1 MNSQADRLDRPDRP
15 IVPDIVQFCCQLY
28 FAQEGESPLVIDI
41 MRLGSLKRRC
51 SVKYHTEDASALSG
65 REFEACSGEL
75 IFEHGE
81 DAKEIS
87 VVINDDDNWSPSTEF
102 RVVLT
107 HPQNCKLGQ
116 DLQQCRVKIID
127 DDAFPGNKHR
137 EEIEKGEDAI
147 WNISGFSL
155 FWEFFRLNF
164 ISEGMAWRTVL
175 TICFDQMKNGYL
187 MLTLVMKTYLINV
200 VLDTSVSNERLIFPD
215 RRLCAIVIGMLY
227 ILPLS
232 ILHVWDYYKLSLDVQ
247 GRTKMF
253 IQTTLFRKYLNYSEK
268 SRRSMTPAQMNH
280 AITQESTD
288 VASAYG
294 AVLEVWRMSGRI
306 ALMVLFTLSQDPACW
321 WVVALMPSLMIL
333 FGLCRGDAMSKVT
346 RVSGTVREAV
356 VAFVSECC
364 DKYSLI
370 AEYSRRPAMSDIF
383 EKKANLARLS
393 VIPEQQVALN
403 NNYFPQWLGPTF
415 IGAYIAIF
423 AESVLDGSTSMGVF
437 LAIIS
442 VISDM
447 TNDFEG
453 IFIEL
458 MSINTRIDSLKVLTH
473 FFNMESELTILRK
486 LNLRNRELS
495 ITARHEVLKLPEP
508 PPETGLL
515 RTDLIEMR
523 IEGVSF
529 GYTPTEKLLQNVGK
543 LHVPL
548 GKIVA
553 LVGVHGSGKNTFLRL
568 VSSRLLPDEG
578 EIFVPTHLRVLFVAQ
593 DPVLLDA
600 SIWENL
606 TYGAP
611 DNSDLS
617 VVKGV
622 LKMLDMKNIL
632 HHLQLELVGNA
643 TLAENEED
651 AEQGIKQPNRSPVEK
666 ISDLSEPLTSRE
678 PRSRSSRT
686 LSMTQGAAGY
696 MELPALDPQE
706 LAADVAKESSRRQW
720 MEPLTYTEKVK
731 VSLARALI
739 MNPDLLVLHRPFHHF
754 DLGTADS
761 ILNVIKIHHE
771 NRGACLPAA
780 DLTSRRPRC
789 VVFSPETVEQ
799 AQQAHILWQI
809 DHIEKTVREVGRN
822 DLNHRFEPMRPA
834 QAG

>member
-1 MNSQADRLDRPDRP
+1 MART
-15 IVPDIVQFCCQLY
+15 DIVQFCCQLY
-28 FAQEGESPLVIDI
+28 YAQEGESPLVIDI
-41 MRLGSLKRRC
+41 MRLGSLQGR
-51 SVKYHTEDASALSG
+51 SIVKYHTQDASALAG
-65 REFEACSGEL
+65 REYEAASGEL
-75 IFEHGE
+75 IFESGE
-81 DAKEIS
+81 DHKEIS
-87 VVINDDDNWSPSTEF
+87 VEINDDDNWSPSTEF
-102 RVVLT
+102 KIVLT

-116 DLQQCRVKIID
+116 DLQYCRVKVID

-137 EEIEKGEDAI
+137 EEIMKGEDAI

-155 FWEFFRLNF
+155 FAEFFRLNF
-164 ISEGMAWRTVL
+164 ISDGMAYRTSL
-175 TICFDQMKNGYL
+175 TMALDQIKNAYL
-187 MLTLVMKTYLINV
+187 LLTLVMKTYLINV
-200 VLDTSVSNERLIFPD
+200 VLDTKSDPERLFLPD
-215 RRLCAIVIGMLY
+215 RRLCAIIIGILY
-227 ILPLS
+227 IAPLT

-288 VASAYG
+288 VASAYS
-294 AVLEVWRMSGRI
+294 AVLDIWQMAGRI
-306 ALMVLFTLSQDPACW
+306 GLMIGFTLIQDPACW
-321 WVVALMPSLMIL
+321 WVVVFMPSLMVL
-333 FGLCRGDAMSKVT
+333 FGVIRGDAMSKVT
-346 RVSGTVREAV
+346 RISGAVREQV

-370 AEYSRRPAMSDIF
+370 AEYSRRPVMSEIF

-447 TNDFEG
+447 TQDFEG

-473 FFNMESELTILRK
+473 FFNMESELPILRE
-486 LNLRNRELS
+486 LNLRNRALTLE
-495 ITARHEVLKLPEP
+495 ARRETRDLPEP

-515 RTDLIEMR
+515 RTDLMEMKVENLTFSYR
-523 IEGVSF
+523 PQQI
-529 GYTPTEKLLQNVGK
+529 LLKDVGR

-548 GKIVA
+548 GRIVA

-568 VSSRLLPDEG
+568 ISGRLLPDEG
-578 EIFVPTHLRVLFVAQ
+578 SVFVPTHLRVLFVAQ

-600 SIWENL
+600 SVWENL

-611 DNSDLS
+611 DFADYD

-622 LKMLDMKNIL
+622 LQHLKMPHVLEQLQIEMTPPDIKN
-632 HHLQLELVGNA
+632 QNGDV
-643 TLAENEED
+643 
-651 AEQGIKQPNRSPVEK
+651 EQGIRQPNRSPVEK
-666 ISDLSEPLTSRE
+666 ISDLAEPLTGNE
-678 PRSRSSRT
+678 PRSSRT
-686 LSMTQGAAGY
+686 LSMTGQGSGSY
-696 MELPALDPQE
+696 MELPHTEDTDLAEELKQE
-706 LAADVAKESSRRQW
+706 SGRSVWQ
-720 MEPLTYTEKVK
+720 EPLTYTEKVK
-731 VSLARALI
+731 ISLARALI
-739 MNPDLLVLHRPFHHF
+739 MNPDVLVLHRPFHHF
-754 DLGTADS
+754 DIGTADDV
-761 ILNVIKIHHE
+761 LQVIKEHHE
-771 NRGACLPAA
+771 NRGLCLPVE
-780 DLTSRRPRC
+780 DKTGRRPRC
-789 VVFSPETVEQ
+789 VVFSPETVAQ
-799 AQQAHILWQI
+799 AVQAHMLWQI
-809 DHIEKTVREVGRN
+809 DHIDKTVREVGKN
-822 DLNHRFEPMRPA
+822 ELNERFEPVKIN

>member
-1 MNSQADRLDRPDRP
+1 MTLVEKKH
-15 IVPDIVQFCCQLY
+15 VPDIVQFCCQLY
-28 FAQEGESPLVIDI
+28 FAQEGDSPLIVDI
-41 MRLGSLKRRC
+41 MRLGSLKGRC
-51 SVKYHTEDASALSG
+51 SVKYHTINASAIAG
-65 REFEACSGEL
+65 REYEACSGEL
-75 IFEHGE
+75 IFENGE
-81 DAKEIS
+81 DQKEIS
-87 VVINDDDNWSPSTEF
+87 IVINDDDNWSPSTEF
-102 RVVLT
+102 KIVLT
-107 HPQNCKLGQ
+107 HPQHCKLGQ
-116 DLQQCRVKIID
+116 DLQHCRVKVID

-137 EEIEKGEDAI
+137 EEILKGEDAI

-155 FWEFFRLNF
+155 FMEFFRLNF
-164 ISEGMAWRTVL
+164 ISEGIGWRTVL
-175 TICFDQMKNGYL
+175 TVALDQLKNAYL
-187 MLTLVMKTYLINV
+187 MLTLAMKTYLINV
-200 VLDTSVSNERLIFPD
+200 VLDTSKPTESLIFPD
-215 RRLCAIVIGMLY
+215 RRLCAIVIGIMY
-227 ILPLS
+227 ILPLW
-232 ILHVWDYYKLSLDVQ
+232 ILHVWDYHKLALDVQ

-280 AITQESTD
+280 AITQESSD
-288 VASAYG
+288 VASAYA
-294 AVLEVWRMSGRI
+294 AVLDIIQMIGRI
-306 ALMVLFTLSQDPACW
+306 FLMVVFTLSQDPACW
-321 WVVALMPSLMIL
+321 WVVAMMPSLMIL
-333 FGLCRGDAMSKVT
+333 FGLLRGDAMSKVT
-346 RVSGTVREAV
+346 RVSSTVQEAV
-356 VAFVSECC
+356 VAFVSESC

-370 AEYSRRPAMSDIF
+370 AEYSRRPVMSDIF

-415 IGAYIAIF
+415 IGAYIALF
-423 AESVLDGSTSMGVF
+423 AESVLEGTTSMGVF

-473 FFNMESELTILRK
+473 FFNMESELPILRE
-486 LNLRNRELS
+486 LNLRNR
-495 ITARHEVLKLPEP
+495 ARTKEERSAVLKMPEP

-523 IEGVSF
+523 IENVSF
-529 GYTPTEKLLQNVGK
+529 NYRPNQKLLENVGL

-568 VSSRLLPDEG
+568 IASRLLPEKG

-600 SIWENL
+600 SVWENL

-611 DNSDLS
+611 DNSDLD

-622 LKMLDMKNIL
+622 LRLLNMPNIL
-632 HHLQLELVGNA
+632 DILETEVLAQA
-643 TLAENEED
+643 TPTNHPPNSD
-651 AEQGIKQPNRSPVEK
+651 VEQGIKQPNRSPVEK
-666 ISDLSEPLTSRE
+666 LSDLGEPLTARD
-678 PRSRSSRT
+678 RNSRT
-686 LSMTQGAAGY
+686 LSMTGATGATSY
-696 MELPALDPQE
+696 MELPALDPEE
-706 LAADVAKESSRRQW
+706 LAADVAKETSKKLW

-754 DLGTADS
+754 DLATADDV
-761 ILNVIKIHHE
+761 LAVIKAHHA
-771 NRGACLPAA
+771 NRGACLPV
-780 DLTSRRPRC
+780 DDKNSRRPRC

-799 AQQAHILWQI
+799 ARQAHILWQI
-809 DHIEKTVREVGRN
+809 DHIDKTVREVHRQE
-822 DLNHRFEPMRPA
+822 LNSRFE
-834 QAG
+834 

>member
-1 MNSQADRLDRPDRP
+1 MDAQPDIP
-15 IVPDIVQFCCQLY
+15 MLNTTPDIVQFCCQLY

-41 MRLGSLKRRC
+41 MRLGSLKGRC
-51 SVKYHTEDASALSG
+51 SVKYHTEDASAIAG

-87 VVINDDDNWSPSTEF
+87 IDINDDDNWSPSTEF

-107 HPQNCKLGQ
+107 HPQMCKLGQ

-164 ISEGMAWRTVL
+164 RSEGMGWRTIMTVS
-175 TICFDQMKNGYL
+175 FDQLKNAYL
-187 MLTLVMKTYLINV
+187 TLTLVLKTYLINV
-200 VLDTSVSNERLIFPD
+200 VLDTSSDKSKLIFPD
-215 RRLCAIVIGMLY
+215 RRFCAIVIGILY

-288 VASAYG
+288 VASAYS
-294 AVLEVWRMSGRI
+294 AVLEVLRMSGRI
-306 ALMVLFTLSQDPACW
+306 VLMVLFTLLQDPACW

-370 AEYSRRPAMSDIF
+370 AEYSRRPVMSDIF

-473 FFNMESELTILRK
+473 FFNMESELTILRQ
-486 LNLRNRELS
+486 LNLHNRELS
-495 ITARHEVLKLPEP
+495 IKARHEVLKLPEP

-515 RTDLIEMR
+515 RTDLIEMK
-523 IEGVSF
+523 IQGVSF
-529 GYTPTEKLLQNVGK
+529 GYRPHEKLLENVGL

-568 VSSRLLPDEG
+568 IASRLLPDQG
-578 EIFVPTHLRVLFVAQ
+578 SIFVPTHLRVLFVAQ

-600 SIWENL
+600 GVWENL

-611 DNSDLS
+611 EHSDLG

-632 HHLQLELVGNA
+632 AHLQAELRGNA
-643 TLAENEED
+643 GATAENEDD

-666 ISDLSEPLTSRE
+666 IADLAEPLTSRE
-678 PRSRSSRT
+678 PRSSRT
-686 LSMTQGAAGY
+686 LSMTGTGSGY

-706 LAADVAKESSRRQW
+706 LAADVAKESSRRMW

-761 ILNVIKIHHE
+761 IINVIKVHHE
-771 NRGACLPAA
+771 NRGACLPA
-780 DLTSRRPRC
+780 DTLTSRRPRC